1 MKRLCT
7 VFLLLVCL
15 PGAIRAEPV
24 SDNIKN
30 STNTTEIT
38 MSVLDAVKMAGAM
51 VDNGELDNAEK
62 ILTQI
67 PQMSGALEIE
77 RWFLLGRIAAY
88 RDNFDDAIKIYRT
101 ILDTYPDLARV
112 RFELAICYMKIGQWY
127 RADYQLRLA
136 MAGEDLSED
145 VRQMMNYY
153 RYLVRQNKNWNIY
166 FNFGAAPDN
175 NVNNATGGTECI
187 MTIFG
192 PMCRNLI
199 EPESAIG
206 LNFTLGGDYEFR
218 LADQWRW
225 KSEAGVYSNIYNL
238 HDYDDIYLYFGTGPR
253 YIWSR
258 GDVWLA
264 GIGSRRWYGWRGY
277 NWGAGARL
285 NMNYDFTRQV
295 SGGISLQ
302 YSANQYDYY
311 GEYLDGGTYSA
322 NAHVFYSITP
332 NIYAILRGGI
342 TREDA
347 TSDTY
352 SYWQPSVSIG
362 VGAELPYGFGI
373 FLQPMFY
380 WQNYDA
386 EQFTIKNARPA
397 YVVERDFSQRYS
409 LSVSNNK
416 FSVMGFVPTLVFSYT
431 RRDSNMWQR
440 EYDKWSVEFTLQQRF

>member
-1 MKRLCT
+1 
-7 VFLLLVCL
+7 
-15 PGAIRAEPV
+15 
-24 SDNIKN
+24 
-30 STNTTEIT
+30 

-277 NWGAGARL
+277 N
-285 NMNYDFTRQV
+285 
-295 SGGISLQ
+295 
-302 YSANQYDYY
+302 
-311 GEYLDGGTYSA
+311 
-322 NAHVFYSITP
+322 
-332 NIYAILRGGI
+332 
-342 TREDA
+342 
-347 TSDTY
+347 
-352 SYWQPSVSIG
+352 
-362 VGAELPYGFGI
+362 
-373 FLQPMFY
+373 
-380 WQNYDA
+380 
-386 EQFTIKNARPA
+386 
-397 YVVERDFSQRYS
+397 
-409 LSVSNNK
+409 
-416 FSVMGFVPTLVFSYT
+416 
-431 RRDSNMWQR
+431 
-440 EYDKWSVEFTLQQRF
+440 